1 MSHTPPSPT
10 VVRSALLGLAGLI
23 TLGTGAMAATTST
36 ATSPATDADVCSL
49 APAVVTEQERSVV
62 LRLFVGGGF
71 VPDHIAWV
79 ESPVFTLYSD
89 GLAVFRGEADLPTLR
104 EPWPAFGCAYLTPDQ
119 VADLMAYALTEG
131 GLGEARERYSHQ
143 IVDLASATFEILVDG
158 DVRKVVVEAFG
169 FDEGAPD
176 QEARARLTALA
187 ATLSDFDGWLAARD
201 VEAGSYLAPSYRVL
215 IGPAWGEP
223 APEPVA
229 WPWLDLALEDFEG
242 DEMARYGLLAAEQVA
257 QLIDVP
263 SGGQALIMV
272 ASPDGE
278 VLSVSVRPLLPD
290 ELARLAA

>member
-187 ATLSDFDGWLAARD
+187 ATLSDFDG
-201 VEAGSYLAPSYRVL
+201 
-215 IGPAWGEP
+215 
-223 APEPVA
+223 
-229 WPWLDLALEDFEG
+229 
-242 DEMARYGLLAAEQVA
+242 
-257 QLIDVP
+257 
-263 SGGQALIMV
+263 
-272 ASPDGE
+272 
-278 VLSVSVRPLLPD
+278 
-290 ELARLAA
+290 